1 MEDEENSKLL
11 EWMQGKL
18 DEMEKEIAA
27 LKAMLKLFQTQ
38 GAVQHPQSPQQVPSA
53 EIPVAQPRSVQAQ
66 AMEGR
71 ATQKQPPAERQ
82 SEAVPAASEEEV
94 PIRQIIVRGNK
105 VAAVFRKGSEV
116 RVDVLVPLEQDTPP
130 FKSFFVEKI
139 LKDFE
144 RKDRMKEESGQI
156 SKGTGFSY
164 EVQLEGNEIKRITV
178 RNVNDEERVREIVS
192 TLNWTINRMMER
204 SGV

>member
-1 MEDEENSKLL
+1 MEDEENSKLI

-38 GAVQHPQSPQQVPSA
+38 GGVQHSQSPQQVPSA
-53 EIPVAQPRSVQAQ
+53 EIPVTQPRSIQAQ

-71 ATQKQPPAERQ
+71 STQKQPTAERP
-82 SEAVPAASEEEV
+82 SEVVPAASEEEV

-156 SKGTGFSY
+156 SKGTGLSY

-178 RNVNDEERVREIVS
+178 RNVNDEERIREIVS